1 MNHSCLCCNLTF
13 TTISNIRKH
22 ERTSKH
28 LAKAE
33 KDVQAPTENIQLVN
47 RIALLEKEIE
57 LYKQKNE
64 ALTNEVIQKQKT
76 IDNIVAVVNEIAK
89 VKIVP
94 VVVEEISPE
103 VMAWIDADEA
113 EVKEEEIEEE
123 VKAEEEKIE
132 EEVEEVFKMPS
143 WEEQKRIQLA
153 EIKADEQEAELK
165 MKEYEKK
172 HKENEREAEREAKKP
187 KKNEEPIYIK
197 SNDVIWCINKKCTES
212 EIDQIKLMRKAFNEH
227 SYIMPYSIYD
237 PLIRAVLVISDDTPN
252 IQKWKEL
259 ILKRYEKEGI
269 NAIV

>member
-1 MNHSCLCCNLTF
+1 MNHSCLCCNLNF

-22 ERTSKH
+22 ERTTKH
-28 LAKAE
+28 LAKAK
-33 KDVQAPTENIQLVN
+33 KDVEAPTENIQLMN
-47 RIALLEKEIE
+47 RIDLLEKELE

-89 VKIVP
+89 VKIA
-94 VVVEEISPE
+94 PE
-103 VMAWIDADEA
+103 VMAWIDADI
-113 EVKEEEIEEE
+113 EIEE
-123 VKAEEEKIE
+123 VKAEEVKAEEIE
-132 EEVEEVFKMPS
+132 EEIEEKVEVFKLPS

-153 EIKADEQEAELK
+153 EIEADEQEAERK

-172 HKENEREAEREAKKP
+172 HKEAEKKAKQESKKA
-187 KKNEEPIYIK
+187 KKNEEPIYLKI
-197 SNDVIWCINKKCTES
+197 NDLTWCRNKGCTES
-212 EIDQIKLMRKAFNEH
+212 EIEKIGLLRKAFNDH
-227 SYIMPYSIYD
+227 SYTMPFSIYD